1 MFTFHFIF
9 GPPCFNTSLDFKYP
23 LFPLKPRF
31 LPLIEQYLPNI
42 SDPVYSVHQSFMW
55 FLWLNWRKSTF
66 YPVTA
71 PKDSKCWPSVTS
83 SILEPTASNCDVTMT
98 DCSGVVAMG
107 AFLAQLMP
115 LINCFTSHARSQL
128 GWGTDYASDELCTC
142 LVLNWSG
149 VWQSDWQRAG
159 IIICIFTNMGQ
170 PLPIAIV
177 TSQWP
182 IVPTGIYGRMILR
195 SARVEGIAI
204 TLSCLVHD
212 FITLHIVVE
221 WFITAHWETKQ
232 FIHVLG

>member
-1 MFTFHFIF
+1 MLTFCDVIDTRADRQQLWRH
-9 GPPCFNTSLDFKYP
+9 NDR
-23 LFPLKPRF
+23 LFRRGCYGRF
-31 LPLIEQYLPNI
+31 L
-42 SDPVYSVHQSFMW
+42 
-55 FLWLNWRKSTF
+55 ST
-66 YPVTA
+66 T
-71 PKDSKCWPSVTS
+71 
-83 SILEPTASNCDVTMT
+83 
-98 DCSGVVAMG
+98 
-107 AFLAQLMP
+107 
-115 LINCFTSHARSQL
+115 H
-128 GWGTDYASDELCTC
+128 ASDELCTC
-142 LVLNWSG
+142 LVLTWSG

-232 FIHVLG
+232 FIHVLGSFVCLLYLSFSDSVFQHGASLVISKSSTLFTMLLLA

>member
-1 MFTFHFIF
+1 MLTYCDVIDTRADRQQLWRH
-9 GPPCFNTSLDFKYP
+9 NDR
-23 LFPLKPRF
+23 LFRRGCYGRF
-31 LPLIEQYLPNI
+31 L
-42 SDPVYSVHQSFMW
+42 
-55 FLWLNWRKSTF
+55 ST
-66 YPVTA
+66 T
-71 PKDSKCWPSVTS
+71 
-83 SILEPTASNCDVTMT
+83 
-98 DCSGVVAMG
+98 
-107 AFLAQLMP
+107 
-115 LINCFTSHARSQL
+115 H
-128 GWGTDYASDELCTC
+128 ASDELCTC

-182 IVPTGIYGRMILR
+182 IVPTGIYRRMILR

-221 WFITAHWETKQ
+221 WFITAHSRVV
-232 FIHVLG
+232 FIHPNPSCKQNVGHVIHDRLALISPLWCSFTLSLCACNHFSCYLISMRPDDVHRCL